1 MTVAKA
7 LVVLA
12 HPLRESLCG
21 HYASIAHEALAAAGH
36 ETELL
41 DLAREGFD
49 PRLGEAERLAYYA
62 PVPDASA
69 IAREARMLREAEILV
84 LVFPTWWFSPPALMK
99 GFIDRVFAPGVAF
112 DHGSDFG
119 PIRPRLDRLRHA
131 IIITTLGSPWWIDR
145 LVMWRPV
152 RRMFRLG
159 VLRACAPKARFSY
172 LAFYAAEAPAK
183 ARVDRFAARIRA
195 ALA

>member
-1 MTVAKA
+1 M
-7 LVVLA
+7 VLA

-21 HYASIAHEALAAAGH
+21 HCARIAHQALVAAGNDV
-36 ETELL
+36 ELL

-49 PRLGEAERLAYYA
+49 PRLSGPERSTYYA
-62 PVPDASA
+62 AMHDTSTVE
-69 IAREARMLREAEILV
+69 RETGLLREAETLV

-99 GFIDRVFAPGVAF
+99 GFVDRVFAPGVAF

-131 IIITTLGSPWWIDR
+131 IVITTLGSPWWVDR

-159 VLRACAPKARFSY
+159 VLRACAPKAHFSY

-183 ARVDRFAARIRA
+183 DRIDRFAARIRA
-195 ALA
+195 TFAR